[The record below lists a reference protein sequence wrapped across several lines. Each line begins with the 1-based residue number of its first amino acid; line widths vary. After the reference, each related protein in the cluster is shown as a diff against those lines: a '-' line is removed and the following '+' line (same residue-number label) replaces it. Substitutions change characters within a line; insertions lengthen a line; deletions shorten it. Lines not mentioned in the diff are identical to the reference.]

1 MIVVAGSSLIIAA
14 AVFFVFWNI
23 FYACLLVS
31 GFDGIG
37 CCCQR
42 ATILFVPH
50 VLGSVVVSSDVVDS
64 AAL

>member
-14 AVFFVFWNI
+14 AVFLFSGI
-23 FYACLLVS
+23 CFYAHLLVS

>member
-1 MIVVAGSSLIIAA
+1 
-14 AVFFVFWNI
+14 
-23 FYACLLVS
+23 LLVS

>member
-14 AVFFVFWNI
+14 AVFLLSGI
-23 FYACLLVS
+23 CFYARLLVS

-64 AAL
+64 APL